1 MLTFSEEYVN
11 DVCPAKPIVKLA
23 DKVLQMLAWALLG
36 GCQGVQDE
44 WLLGHCWLLGCSEF
58 LHGHC

>member
-11 DVCPAKPIVKLA
+11 DVCPAKPIAKLA

-36 GCQGVQDE
+36 GCQGVQD
-44 WLLGHCWLLGCSEF
+44 GC
-58 LHGHC
+58 